1 VKHHAYLLLPWVLA
15 ALACGENMA
24 PPRPQWLVVVTT
36 DAVVPLMGDR
46 LRVELLDQEG
56 NLACP
61 SCRREAE
68 VVPEAKWPVSFGIA
82 SPSSATEVYVRAQ
95 LYRDDRVIAL
105 TESDG
110 GAGEEGL
117 RTTLDF
123 LGVLPKLSDGV
134 NRVGV
139 HLVADCLGKP
149 VTGTLAEGF
158 LTCASAPWTMQPPPT
173 LGPPRE
179 DLGPNGGV
187 GTTHLMPREEQR
199 GCPPESAF
207 ENDPRFKDM
216 ACVPGG
222 LFFMGSALAPVPSKD
237 VQAVSYPQRLVAI
250 RSFLIDRYEVTVG
263 EFKQV
268 LGTEWRCDVKVPKV
282 WCYDGTNPNSKV
294 LHCTFSPTPSDKDDL
309 PMNCL
314 AWEAAHEYCAKL
326 GKRLP
331 TEVEWE
337 YAASNGMKETRHPWG
352 NEPPQCESAY
362 VARGIENW
370 RDNIDCRGFD
380 TIDGPVRRNDLKIDE
395 TEAPDVDTNPDRH
408 TVFGLAGNVSEWTK
422 TLFSSYAPRPD
433 DDNPD
438 DDKDPRCWVPNDGP
452 LLDLVDSTESWCSY
466 VAPNQSS
473 PLPEDR
479 VADSTKV
486 SVRGG
491 SWRDSLQSTWSA
503 SRNSATADSRTPR
516 PEIGFRCVRDTE

>member
-1 VKHHAYLLLPWVLA
+1 MNHRTYLLPLLLA
-15 ALACGENMA
+15 ALACGEDMA

-56 NLACP
+56 DLACP

-68 VVPEAKWPVSFGIA
+68 VVPEDKWPVSFGIT
-82 SPSSATEVYVRAQ
+82 SPSSSTEVYIRAQ
-95 LYRDDRVIAL
+95 LYRGDRLIAL
-105 TESDG
+105 TKSDG
-110 GAGEEGL
+110 GADEEDVGEGL

-123 LGVLPKLSDGV
+123 LGVLPKLQEGV
-134 NRVGV
+134 NRVGL

-149 VTGTLAEGF
+149 VTGTMAEGF
-158 LTCASAPWTMQPPPT
+158 LTCSSEPFAMQTPPT
-173 LGPPRE
+173 LGPPRD
-179 DLGPNGGV
+179 DLDPNGGV
-187 GTTHLMPREEQR
+187 GTTHLMRSEKQPV
-199 GCPPESAF
+199 CPPESEF
-207 ENDPRFKDM
+207 ENNPDFKDM

-222 LFFMGSALAPVPSKD
+222 LFFMGSALAPVPAKD
-237 VQAVSYPQRLVAI
+237 VQAVSYPQRLVAV
-250 RSFLIDRYEVTVG
+250 RSFLIDRHEVTVG

-268 LGTEWRCDVKVPKV
+268 LGTDWPCDVKVPKV
-282 WCYDGTNPNSKV
+282 WCHDGTNPNSKA
-294 LHCTFSPTPSDKDDL
+294 LHCTYLPTPSDKDDL

-314 AWEAAHEYCAKL
+314 AWEAAYEYCHKL

-352 NEPPQCESAY
+352 NEPPRCDSAY
-362 VARGIENW
+362 VARGVKNWGDNLDCGNETSIQGPAPRDYENA
-370 RDNIDCRGFD
+370 
-380 TIDGPVRRNDLKIDE
+380 DL
-395 TEAPDVDTNPDRH
+395 TEAPDTVLNGDRH

-422 TLFSSYAPRPD
+422 TLFSSYAPQPD
-433 DDNPD
+433 DE
-438 DDKDPRCWVPNDGP
+438 DPRCWVPTDGP
-452 LLDLVDSTESWCSY
+452 LINLVDPEEPADSWCSY
-466 VAPNQSS
+466 VAPNQL

-503 SRNSATADSRTPR
+503 SRNSASADSKIPR
-516 PEIGFRCVRDTE
+516 PEIGFRCVRDIEP